1 MRFTS
6 KRTARCE
13 RSIRNAEIVKI
24 LKLPDVREKLG
35 TQLGMDIVA
44 SSPAELAAHM
54 NREIPRW
61 AALVKKS
68 GASAD

>member
-1 MRFTS
+1 M
-6 KRTARCE
+6 
-13 RSIRNAEIVKI
+13 
-24 LKLPDVREKLG
+24 PDLREKLD
-35 TQLGMDIVA
+35 TQLGMYIVA